1 MSYAYYIPYASCE
14 TTAEDV
20 ERVFDTEMGKGF
32 VASIETT
39 ITQDYKGS
47 WNAFTVRFNDECVDK
62 LVTSVE
68 FVNVYGITDESYEL
82 YYTTTDFWKV
92 YLIKV

>member
-1 MSYAYYIPYASCE
+1 MSYAYYIPYVTRE

-20 ERVFDTEMGKGF
+20 ERVFDTEFGASF

-39 ITQDYKGS
+39 ITQDYKTS
-47 WNAFTVRFNDECVDK
+47 WNAFTVRFKDECVDK
-62 LVTSVE
+62 LVTSAN
-68 FVNVYGITDESYEL
+68 FVNLYGITEEHYEI
-82 YYTTTDFWKV
+82 YYTATDFWKV